1 MVQNPEK
8 DWYNFDKGSTI
19 GKKGAEEGIIIT
31 DLENINGARITVE
44 REGTTAPFAITFGIY
59 GLLFHTYFRSLQ
71 TETDEAVSWLR
82 SKINEVFDL
91 YELPEEQRTD
101 EWYHEHD
108 RLVHELTID

>member
-1 MVQNPEK
+1 MDQ
-8 DWYNFDKGSTI
+8 NFDKGWDNFENGRTI
-19 GKKGAEEGIIIT
+19 GTKGAEEGIIIV

-44 REGTTAPFAITFGIY
+44 RDGATAPFAITFGIY
-59 GLLFHTYFRSLQ
+59 GLLFHTYFKSLQ
-71 TETDEAVSWLR
+71 TEVDDTVNWLK
-82 SKINEVFDL
+82 SKINEVFDM